1 MRLISTL
8 AGTTLFL
15 FSAIVVQPVPKGE
28 STVKG
33 VVTDIADG
41 RVTKAA
47 VTFES
52 NGQNLQTTTGADG
65 TYSMRLEPGTYTMFI
80 GHVGFCRAR
89 RAAFVVLKHSDIQF
103 DFQLWICPSD
113 SPAFFKYKELDQ
125 IPHTELKPLVLYG
138 ESQMAG
144 DLERFTGATTF
155 DDGTGFRRKYRC
167 VLSFNLLTVQAENLT
182 YNFRNHVLVA
192 DGNVSWRAGTDSGT
206 EANLEI
212 RPNNYDPHPN
222 RRHGS

>member
-8 AGTTLFL
+8 RATTLFL
-15 FSAIVVQPVPKGE
+15 LSAIVVQPVPKGE

-89 RAAFVVLKHSDIQF
+89 RAAFVVRKHSDIQF
-103 DFQLWICPSD
+103 DFQLWICPRPP
-113 SPAFFKYKELDQ
+113 PARPVYKELADSS
-125 IPHTELKPLVLYG
+125 HTELGP
-138 ESQMAG
+138 
-144 DLERFTGATTF
+144 
-155 DDGTGFRRKYRC
+155 
-167 VLSFNLLTVQAENLT
+167 
-182 YNFRNHVLVA
+182 
-192 DGNVSWRAGTDSGT
+192 
-206 EANLEI
+206 
-212 RPNNYDPHPN
+212 
-222 RRHGS
+222 

>member
-89 RAAFVVLKHSDIQF
+89 RAA
-103 DFQLWICPSD
+103 LWSENTPTFSLISSCGSAHLIRRRF
-113 SPAFFKYKELDQ
+113 SNIKSWIKS
-125 IPHTELKPLVLYG
+125 HT
-138 ESQMAG
+138 
-144 DLERFTGATTF
+144 
-155 DDGTGFRRKYRC
+155 
-167 VLSFNLLTVQAENLT
+167 
-182 YNFRNHVLVA
+182 RN
-192 DGNVSWRAGTDSGT
+192 
-206 EANLEI
+206 
-212 RPNNYDPHPN
+212 
-222 RRHGS
+222 